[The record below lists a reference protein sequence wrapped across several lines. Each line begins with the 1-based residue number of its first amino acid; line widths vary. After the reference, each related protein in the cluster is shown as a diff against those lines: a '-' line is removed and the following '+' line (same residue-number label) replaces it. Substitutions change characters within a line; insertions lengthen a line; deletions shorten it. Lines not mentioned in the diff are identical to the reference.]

1 MFRGEHEPKG
11 GGAACVAGR
20 AGEGRCLYKNASR
33 QTDLWMA
40 KRDDRTILRGGQ
52 GEPRPALCAHAWDT
66 EHAGAVFPDS
76 SCAKYQEA
84 GGLFLSRFSSLSII
98 LPLRLCLNAGVCQ
111 WSEQGWIQPCSLS
124 FMRKCVA
131 LPRNAYNCVITRRVA
146 VTCRL
151 MRRAHAGNYDRP
163 ARKRAWQECV
173 PPCPLSC
180 PLYSICKRLSQL
192 RPADSMP
199 CCRRHHLSARAGSAR
214 RARAYTRSGSVR
226 R

>member
-1 MFRGEHEPKG
+1 MFRGEYEPKG

-76 SCAKYQEA
+76 NCAKYQEA

-111 WSEQGWIQPCSLS
+111 GSGARPHFGAAPWG
-124 FMRKCVA
+124 RA
-131 LPRNAYNCVITRRVA
+131 LFLRSKA
-146 VTCRL
+146 
-151 MRRAHAGNYDRP
+151 AHASFFLNSFIYYDN
-163 ARKRAWQECV
+163 
-173 PPCPLSC
+173 S
-180 PLYSICKRLSQL
+180 SIF
-192 RPADSMP
+192 
-199 CCRRHHLSARAGSAR
+199 
-214 RARAYTRSGSVR
+214 YF
-226 R
+226 